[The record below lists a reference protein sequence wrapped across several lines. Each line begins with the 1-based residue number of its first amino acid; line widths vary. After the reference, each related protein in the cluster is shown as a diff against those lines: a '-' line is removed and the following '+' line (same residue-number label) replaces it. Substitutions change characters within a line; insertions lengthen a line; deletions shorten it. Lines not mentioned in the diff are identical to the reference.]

1 METLTIGW
9 WPSGKW
15 YGNHRSLDLDPTY
28 RPSIPWFLASC
39 IRDNKNQSHQCGYGI
54 YPWNQSCP
62 TRMIGFQWWKKTP
75 SQIQDNSSILTRS
88 IHFSQKEI
96 QMEQLNPKIKGNDIQ
111 SCWERSHIPFLMIFR
126 FPFGGIWTRSPQGLS
141 LLESL
146 ESPGKPTGIIQI
158 EMGLPTGYNKHRK
171 NHLRHFLQGYSH
183 IITPIIAFI
192 YDVFWRVFTQGFRL
206 VKHTSSPDTKLTPT
220 IGPLTSP

>member
-1 METLTIGW
+1 
-9 WPSGKW
+9 
-15 YGNHRSLDLDPTY
+15 
-28 RPSIPWFLASC
+28 
-39 IRDNKNQSHQCGYGI
+39 
-54 YPWNQSCP
+54 
-62 TRMIGFQWWKKTP
+62 
-75 SQIQDNSSILTRS
+75 
-88 IHFSQKEI
+88 
-96 QMEQLNPKIKGNDIQ
+96 
-111 SCWERSHIPFLMIFR
+111 MIFR

-158 EMGLPTGYNKHRK
+158 EMGLPTRYNKHRK

-206 VKHTSSPDTKLTPT
+206 VKHTSSPDTNSHQPSARSLHPSD
-220 IGPLTSP
+220 IRPLRDRRRESVPDPPDACGWCVNSSWPPSGKM